1 MHTARTE
8 FASTRSPQGGF
19 VHRVSQKSLP
29 ETTQVAG
36 ELTRLPVVDFG
47 IRNGTYDED
56 IVSRIPM
63 ERWGLPDDIADAV
76 VFLAGPRSSFITGQ
90 DIVVD
95 GGSVIK
101 SVS

>member
-1 MHTARTE
+1 MD
-8 FASTRSPQGGF
+8 
-19 VHRVSQKSLP
+19 
-29 ETTQVAG
+29 
-36 ELTRLPVVDFG
+36 ELTHLPVVDFG
-47 IRNGTYDED
+47 IRNATYDED

-63 ERWGLPDDIADAV
+63 ERWGSPDDIADAV
-76 VFLAGPRSSFITGQ
+76 VFLAGPRSSFITGH